1 MIVHPIEPFARHA
14 FASGWAASGG
24 PLTDRVSRASQV
36 AVALACEH
44 AVRPDILEVTL
55 HLGKLEGMWAQL
67 FARREKLIA
76 QYTADVTTAWRQ
88 LIRPRL
94 FRDGLHALRQQLGL
108 TEATTDQQQRDDE
121 IKAAAL
127 AAARSML
134 QGLPLL
140 PGWALVRESLR
151 NAIAAGQ
158 AEGILGAVAI
168 AAERAGKDD
177 LDWDTGFARAYQQ
190 LERLDTL
197 WSQAETWLSRLV
209 ERAIA
214 DLARVLAAKAKA
226 GAGHDDMLDAAS
238 AELDDNSVDAVDFTT
253 DWAMTTAMAS
263 GAMSL
268 YQLQNLLAVNW
279 ITAGD
284 GRVCPTC
291 QANEDNSP
299 WPLDATPECPAHPRC
314 RCVLDAGLDLSA
326 FMDWFTT

>member
-1 MIVHPIEPFARHA
+1 MTE
-14 FASGWAASGG
+14 
-24 PLTDRVSRASQV
+24 RVQQACDI

-44 AVRPDILEVTL
+44 ATDPAILEVTL

-76 QYTADVTTAWRQ
+76 QYTATVTTAWRQ

-94 FRDGLHALRQQLGL
+94 FRDGLHTLRQQLGL
-108 TEATTDQQQRDDE
+108 TEATTDQQERDEE

-134 QGLPLL
+134 QGLPLT
-140 PGWALVRESLR
+140 PGWAQVRQSLR
-151 NAIAAGQ
+151 DALAAGQ

-168 AAERAGKDD
+168 AAERAGRDG
-177 LDWDTGFARAYQQ
+177 LDWDAGFARAYQQ

-209 ERAIA
+209 ERAVV
-214 DLARVLAAKAKA
+214 DLARALAAKATA
-226 GAGHDDMLDAAS
+226 GAGYDDMLDAS
-238 AELDDNSVDAVDFTT
+238 SEELDGDDVDAVDFTT
-253 DWAMTTAMAS
+253 DWAMTTAMGT
-263 GAMSL
+263 GAMGL

-284 GRVCPTC
+284 GRVCAAC
-291 QANEDNSP
+291 QANEDSSP
-299 WPLDATPECPAHPRC
+299 WPLDAAPECPAHPRC
-314 RCVLDAGLDLSA
+314 RCVLDAGLDLSGFA
-326 FMDWFTT
+326 DWFTS